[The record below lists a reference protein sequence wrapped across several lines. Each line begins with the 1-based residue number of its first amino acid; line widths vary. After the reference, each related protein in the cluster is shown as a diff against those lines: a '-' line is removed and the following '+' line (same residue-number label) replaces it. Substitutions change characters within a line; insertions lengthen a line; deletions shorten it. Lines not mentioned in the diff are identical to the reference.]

1 MALKYVIDTSAYS
14 AFNRDQH
21 GLERFINEES
31 EIFVPLTVIGEL
43 RAGFKSGGRERANES
58 LLSDFLNLPNITI
71 LRPGEKT
78 AENYADI
85 YAQLRKIGKPI
96 GTNDMWIAA
105 VCLEHKL
112 PLLTLD
118 SQFRR
123 IKGLDLINI

>member
-1 MALKYVIDTSAYS
+1 MALKYAIDTSAYS

-21 GLERFINEES
+21 GLGRFINADS

-43 RAGFKSGGRERANES
+43 QAGFKSGGREQDNQ
-58 LLSDFLNLPNITI
+58 LLLADFLNLPNVAI

-85 YAQLRKIGKPI
+85 YAQLRSIGKPI
-96 GTNDMWIAA
+96 GANDIWIAA
-105 VCLEHKL
+105 ACLEHEL

-118 SQFRR
+118 SHFQQ
-123 IKGLDLINI
+123 IEGLDLIHI